1 MNHIHRSVWSPRLRT
16 CVATSEHVRG
26 NAQSSSTGTARGH
39 WLSIVLQQLPLALA
53 LVWGASVHAAPVG
66 GEVGTGDARVG
77 GTSQAMVI
85 QQGSDFVSINWKSF
99 GIAAGESVQFVQPS
113 RSSVALNRVLGGDAS
128 QIMGQLSANGQ
139 VFLINPNGIL
149 FGQGASV
156 SVGGLV
162 ASTLGLSDADAQ
174 AGRYGFSDGGMGTV
188 VNQGDITAANGGYVA
203 LMGHSVSNTGR
214 VVAPL
219 GTVALVAGDAVRLD
233 ISGDQLIQVAVERSV
248 ADAWVNNGGWL
259 QADGGLVIM
268 STQVA
273 GDVLSNAVNQTGVVQ
288 AQAVGERQGNIVL
301 LAGMNMGTLDISG
314 TLDVSGGA
322 AARAGRVVA
331 TAHDVTLTGLHINA
345 SGGAGGGEVLIG
357 GGYQGNNPEVPNA
370 DTLVMDASTR
380 IQADALNKGNGGLVV
395 LWSNS
400 TTEAHGD
407 ISARGGASGGD
418 GGLVETSSRRLDV
431 SGVQVDTRAPQGRT
445 GDWLLD
451 PADVTISS
459 AITADTTGSGGTFAP
474 NSGVGAANIN
484 VDDLTVALGL
494 SNVIITTANS
504 GVSGSGAG
512 DIDVNAPITWSA
524 STSLTLNADRDVNVN
539 FAITGEDGSFLA
551 NAGRDVNVFAATTTT
566 TGRLAFTAEQDVN
579 LNAAA
584 TVTTGE
590 LSAVAGRHINIGVSA
605 AATVTTG
612 DIVLRADNDGT
623 GPGAGEGTVTIGCG
637 PSCLTITT
645 GELNIRFNPVSYA
658 STDSEILIYADK
670 LTGGGTLNAKAWVFG
685 LGDDKI
691 YDGNTTASVGSLMP
705 DTAGGTAPV
714 VWNGA
719 TNAQFE
725 DPNVGTDR
733 TITYESS
740 FGDTTYDL
748 FSREDMPVGTYQAR
762 ADILPITPDPDPDT
776 ADTDPA
782 DSDPAVVDSA
792 ETQPDG
798 QRSSDPLIVGARSTS
813 STDSEVRAA
822 DALPQSLAIAPQAA
836 TPQGPLSLPVLPP
849 EPTPVVAP
857 VVLPV
862 PPPPPPRLSPRPV
875 FVPRTLPLLRVP
887 KQDRN

>member
-1 MNHIHRSVWSPRLRT
+1 
-16 CVATSEHVRG
+16 VATSEHVRG

-39 WLSIVLQQLPLALA
+39 WLSFVLQQLPLALA
-53 LVWGASVHAAPVG
+53 LVWGSSVHAAPVG
-66 GEVGTGDARVG
+66 GEVGAGEARIG

-113 RSSVALNRVLGGDAS
+113 RSSVALNRVLGSDAS

-156 SVGGLV
+156 AVGGLV

-174 AGRYGFSDGGMGTV
+174 AGRYGFAEGGKGSV
-188 VNQGDITAANGGYVA
+188 VNKGDITTDPGGYVA

-233 ISGDQLIQVAVERSV
+233 ISGDQLIQVAVERGV
-248 ADAWVNNGGWL
+248 ADAWISNGGWL

-273 GDVLSNAVNQTGVVQ
+273 GDALSNAVNNTGVVQ

-301 LAGMNMGTLDISG
+301 LAGMDMGTLEVSG

-322 AARAGRVVA
+322 SARGGRVVA
-331 TAHDVTLTGLHINA
+331 TAHDVALTGLHINA

-370 DTLVMDASTR
+370 DTLVMDASSR
-380 IQADALNKGNGGLVV
+380 IQADALQEGNGGLVV

-431 SGVQVDTRAPQGRT
+431 SGVQVDTRAHLGRT

-459 AITADTTGSGGTFAP
+459 AITADTTESGGTFAP
-474 NSGVGAANIN
+474 DSGVGAANIN
-484 VDDLTVALGL
+484 VDDLIVALGL

-524 STSLTLNADRDVNVN
+524 PTSLTLNADRDVNVN

-590 LSAVAGRHINIGVSA
+590 LSAVAGRHVNIGVSA

-623 GPGAGEGTVTIGCG
+623 GPGAGEGTVTIDCG

-691 YDGNTTASVGSLMP
+691 YDGNTTATVSGLRP
-705 DTAGGTAPV
+705 DSTGAEPDA

-719 TNAQFE
+719 SNALFD
-725 DPNVGTDR
+725 DPNIGTDR
-733 TITYESS
+733 TITYESTFS
-740 FGDTTYDL
+740 DPSYEL
-748 FSREDMPVGTYQAR
+748 FAREDMPVGTYQAR

-776 ADTDPA
+776 TDTDPA
-782 DSDPAVVDSA
+782 DSGPGVVEPAEA
-792 ETQPDG
+792 LPK
-798 QRSSDPLIVGARSTS
+798 
-813 STDSEVRAA
+813 VRAA

-836 TPQGPLSLPVLPP
+836 TPQGPLSSPMLPP
-849 EPTPVVAP
+849 EPIPVVAP
-857 VVLPV
+857 VVAPLVLPA
-862 PPPPPPRLSPRPV
+862 PPPPRLSPRPV
-875 FVPRTLPLLRVP
+875 FVPRTLPLLPRVP